1 MKTKTDYKSILIEI
15 NILTIAIA
23 IIAVAVYFFLVP
35 SHTSISS
42 MSGLGIVLSNFV
54 PLPLSAIT
62 MILNVVLLIIGFF
75 TCGKEFGLKTVYT
88 SVMLPVFLGIFENIF
103 PNTGSITNSQEL
115 DVLCYI
121 LVVSVGLSILFN
133 RNASSGG
140 LDIVAKIINKYFHM
154 ELGKA
159 MSLSGMCVAL
169 SAALVYDKKTVVLS
183 VLGTYFNGIVLDHFI
198 FDHNIKRRVCIITK
212 KEEELRQFI
221 VRDLHSGATIYE
233 AIGAYN
239 MEKRNATVLKQ
250 FHELITENSFVL
262 IGRCGNY
269 IYKNDEDVT
278 TLFIHSDMDSKIE
291 RTMHKQ
297 NMDRIKAKE
306 LIEYVDSKREAF
318 HKRYTDE
325 TWGDA
330 RNYQLTVNSSVLGVE
345 QTAEQIIAFIDKKHR

>member
-1 MKTKTDYKSILIEI
+1 
-15 NILTIAIA
+15 
-23 IIAVAVYFFLVP
+23 
-35 SHTSISS
+35 
-42 MSGLGIVLSNFV
+42 
-54 PLPLSAIT
+54 
-62 MILNVVLLIIGFF
+62 
-75 TCGKEFGLKTVYT
+75 
-88 SVMLPVFLGIFENIF
+88 
-103 PNTGSITNSQEL
+103 
-115 DVLCYI
+115 
-121 LVVSVGLSILFN
+121 
-133 RNASSGG
+133 
-140 LDIVAKIINKYFHM
+140 
-154 ELGKA
+154 
-159 MSLSGMCVAL
+159 
-169 SAALVYDKKTVVLS
+169 
-183 VLGTYFNGIVLDHFI
+183 
-198 FDHNIKRRVCIITK
+198 
-212 KEEELRQFI
+212 
-221 VRDLHSGATIYE
+221 
-233 AIGAYN
+233 